1 MSTTRLQRLLLPP
14 VAATLAVIVHL
25 AAGQALAVPGA
36 GPGAGGGA
44 GPGAGRKAWLES
56 VEKLTPSQKQE
67 LFSFRRSQSLKT
79 HAEQISILQNGE
91 RCITA
96 ATDMEALQACRQK
109 AMESRRALMSK
120 NRDQA
125 RAINQ
130 KLGLP
135 MPEPKGDGKGGRRGW
150 GGKQAL

>member
-1 MSTTRLQRLLLPP
+1 MSSTRLQRLLLPP
-14 VAATLAVIVHL
+14 VAATLAVIL
-25 AAGQALAVPGA
+25 QMAAGQAQAVPGA
-36 GPGAGGGA
+36 GTDD
-44 GPGAGRKAWLES
+44 GPSAGRKAWLES

-67 LFSFRRSQSLKT
+67 LFNFRRSQSLKT

-96 ATDMEALQACRQK
+96 ATNLEALQACRQQ
-109 AMESRRALMSK
+109 AMQSRRALMTR

-125 RAINQ
+125 RAFSQ

-135 MPEPKGDGKGGRRGW
+135 LPEPRGEGKGGRRGW
-150 GGKQAL
+150 GDKQAL